1 MIKYPISFKG
11 PKGQLQ
17 THLSEALVYQAL
29 TLMMREEW
37 IQWRHDEVSQL
48 VRAKLNDGTEEV
60 HCQLHWPLES
70 QLVAKCSCA
79 IPKPCV
85 HICALVIES
94 KSRLDQL
101 PPFTQQLKKSSDV
114 RMAFFHWLQRQ
125 SHDPFPPMARHRV
138 AYLLN
143 YDESV
148 GQYVVSLHKAYLNQ
162 DDSYQIKAEI
172 DSGLLLKKVRPKFLS
187 LADQQIM
194 HMMHKAGATGA
205 HEYLLSSAK
214 DKPLFKAMVGTGR
227 CFWRACYRPPLTWQD
242 NHPAAHI
249 QASQSALDAM
259 LQGVWFHKGNNAIVE
274 KVAAQTKRFIAIDVK
289 RATTMQAH
297 LAVISHSMTLEW
309 APQTAMT
316 LDVAQISFSVGEV
329 SFNLE
334 DLRQGLVP
342 ADEQLLDA
350 VAGYCIQL
358 EKLPSV
364 HAAYEAPVAERFSV
378 NDRCLQPD
386 LTSHAPLLLALKR
399 AGWHVDFDA
408 TFRNNQVT
416 SDKWFANIQSDADT
430 PWFDLAL
437 GVEIDGKPVNLLP
450 HLVKAIK
457 TGALETA
464 AEQLSIQLDD
474 GQWIG
479 VEHKK
484 VKHIAATLSELYD
497 LSTKAPSDSLK
508 LQDSQL
514 LRLNQLEQVWQDSPE
529 NLQWQGDLWLKDKA
543 DALKSVNE
551 LPEVA
556 VPGGLNATLR
566 AYQVSGLSWLQFLVQ
581 HDLGGILADD
591 MGLGKTL
598 QTLAHILTEKQSGR
612 MTTPCLVVTP
622 TSLVGNWQSECAK
635 FTPQLSVLALM
646 GQNRAPLHKKI
657 KQADVVLTSYGT
669 LSRDVEKLR
678 QHDFHLLVLDEAQAI
693 KNSKTRISRTVKQV
707 PSKHRLCLTGTPIEN
722 HLGELWSMFEFL
734 MPGFLGSQK
743 QFQNVY
749 QWPIEKAGDE
759 MKQKALQA
767 RVAPLMMRRK
777 KEQVATELP
786 DKTEVVELIELEEMQ
801 AAVYES
807 VRLSM
812 ADEIRQAVHNKSG
825 HSLLIGNALL
835 RLRQVCCHPALLGL
849 SNDQNSSQDQTESKE
864 TQAGS
869 GKLAWLRTVLPTL
882 IEDGRRILI
891 FSSFTSML
899 KIIADELSALEVDYL
914 KLTGKT
920 PAAKRS
926 GLVDEFQQGNVPV
939 FLISLKAGGAGL
951 NLTAADTVIH
961 FDPWWN
967 PAAEK
972 QASDRAHRIGQDK
985 QVFVYKLIARGTV
998 EQKIN
1003 DMQNNKKLL
1012 ADSVLNHNKT
1022 MTDILGEQQWESV
1035 FEPLGG

>member
-17 THLSEALVYQAL
+17 AHFSEALVYQAL
-29 TLMMREEW
+29 MLMMREEW
-37 IQWRHDEVSQL
+37 QQWRHDEVSQL
-48 VRAKLNDGTEEV
+48 VRAKLLDGIEEV
-60 HCQLHWPLES
+60 HCQIHWPLES
-70 QLVAKCSCA
+70 KLVAKCSCA
-79 IPKPCV
+79 EPSPCA
-85 HICALVIES
+85 HICALAIES

-125 SHDPFPPMARHRV
+125 SHDPFPRMARHRV
-138 AYLLN
+138 AYVLN
-143 YDESV
+143 YDDLAK
-148 GQYVVSLHKAYLNQ
+148 QYVVSLHKAYLNQ
-162 DDSYQIKAEI
+162 DDTYQIKAEI
-172 DSGLLLKKVRPKFLS
+172 DTALLIKKVRPKFLS
-187 LADQQIM
+187 LADQEIM
-194 HMMHKAGATGA
+194 YMMHQLGDTKSHQFTLSKAEGA
-205 HEYLLSSAK
+205 
-214 DKPLFKAMVGTGR
+214 PVFKAMVATGR
-227 CFWRACYRPPLTWQD
+227 CFWRACYRPPLEWQD
-242 NHPAAHI
+242 NHPAANI
-249 QASQSALDAM
+249 QASQSALEAI
-259 LQGVWFHKGNNAIVE
+259 LPGVWFHKGNNAIIE
-274 KVAAQTKRFIAIDVK
+274 RLQTQNK
-289 RATTMQAH
+289 RAIAVDVRRLATMQAH
-297 LAVISHSMTLEW
+297 LAVKSHHMTLEW
-309 APQTAMT
+309 DPQTAIT
-316 LDVAQISFSVGEV
+316 LDVAQLSFSIGDAR
-329 SFNLE
+329 FTLE
-334 DLRQGLVP
+334 DMRQGRIP
-342 ADEQLLDA
+342 ADEQLIDA
-350 VAGYCIQL
+350 IAGYCIQL

-364 HAAYEAPVAERFSV
+364 HASYEAPIADKFSV
-378 NDRCLQPD
+378 NDRCMQPD
-386 LTSHAPLLLALKR
+386 LTSHAPLVLALKR
-399 AGWHVDFDA
+399 GGWQVDFDV
-408 TFRNNQVT
+408 TFRSNQIT
-416 SDKWFANIQSDADT
+416 SDQWFADIQSDADT
-430 PWFDLAL
+430 PWFELAL

-464 AEQLSIQLDD
+464 TEQLSIQLDD

-479 VEHKK
+479 VEHEK

-497 LSTKAPSDSLK
+497 LSAKEPAETLK

-514 LRLNQLEQVWQDSPE
+514 LRLNQLEQVWQDSPDT
-529 NLQWQGDLWLKDKA
+529 LQWQGDLWLKDKA
-543 DALKSVNE
+543 DALKSVSQ
-551 LPEVA
+551 LPDVA
-556 VPGGLNATLR
+556 APEGLNATLR
-566 AYQVSGLSWLQFLVQ
+566 GYQLSGLSWLQFLVE
-581 HDLGGILADD
+581 HELGGILADD

-612 MTTPCLVVTP
+612 MSGPCLVVTP

-635 FTPQLSVLALM
+635 FTPQLKVLALM

-657 KQADVVLTSYGT
+657 KQSDVVLTSYGT
-669 LSRDVEKLR
+669 LSRDLDKLR
-678 QHDFHLLVLDEAQAI
+678 QHDFHLLILDEAQAI
-693 KNSKTRISRTVKQV
+693 KNSKTRISQTVKMV

-734 MPGFLGSQK
+734 MPGFLGSKK

-749 QWPIEKAGDE
+749 QFPIEKTGDV
-759 MKQKALQA
+759 MKQQALQA

-835 RLRQVCCHPALLGL
+835 RLRQVCCHPSLIGL
-849 SNDQNSSQDQTESKE
+849 SQNE
-864 TQAGS
+864 TDTQENQAGS

-899 KIIADELSALEVDYL
+899 QIIADELSEMGLDFL

-926 GLVDEFQQGNVPV
+926 SMVEEFQQGEVPV
-939 FLISLKAGGAGL
+939 FLISLKAGGSGL

-1022 MTDILGEQQWESV
+1022 MAEILGEQQWENV